1 MSKKKFIK
9 IMKELIKMRREHSV
23 YSKGQE
29 TVNMF
34 SQYERIIIDL
44 IKNEFENGEIIEE
57 YAITNGFRGIW
68 VNDVYI
74 ASYPADVYD
83 LLIGVEE

>member
-29 TVNMF
+29 TVNIF

-44 IKNEFENGEIIEE
+44 LKNEFENGEIIEE
-57 YAITNGFRGIW
+57 YAITNGFRGMW
-68 VNDVYI
+68 VNDECI

-83 LLIGVEE
+83 LLVGVEK

>member
-29 TVNMF
+29 TVNIF

-44 IKNEFENGEIIEE
+44 LKNEFKNGEIIEE

-68 VNDVYI
+68 VNDVCI
-74 ASYPADVYD
+74 ASYPAEVYD